1 MIAISLSQSLSLIKK
16 LSIDMKVIL
25 KGESLMEKVLKDTLM
40 AVNTEGSLKTEKKV
54 AMDITIGPM
63 GPNMKGTL
71 LTI

>member
-25 KGESLMEKVLKDTLM
+25 KGENLMEKVLKNTLM

>member
-1 MIAISLSQSLSLIKK
+1 
-16 LSIDMKVIL
+16 MKVIL